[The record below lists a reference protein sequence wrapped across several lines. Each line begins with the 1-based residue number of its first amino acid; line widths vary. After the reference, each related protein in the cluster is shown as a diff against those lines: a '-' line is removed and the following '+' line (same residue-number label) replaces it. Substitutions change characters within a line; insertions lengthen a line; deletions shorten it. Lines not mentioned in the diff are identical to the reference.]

1 MKSQYTTNQVDRGSE
16 GGLRTRGKFK
26 RNEPARPL
34 VSVITVVLNGEM
46 YLEQTILSVINQ
58 TYDNVEYIIID
69 GGSNDSTLDII
80 RRYEDKIDYW
90 VSEEDAGI
98 AEAFNKGI
106 SLCRGELVGTI
117 NADDWYEYDA
127 IEKVVEI
134 NKGFTVFC
142 GHVQYWNG
150 CEKDYVY
157 LANINNLPKE
167 MTVNHPAVFVSMN
180 IYDNYGVFDSN
191 FKYAM
196 DYELLLRFYMK
207 GVDFIEVD
215 YVLSNMRMAGIS
227 DKYRSRSFK
236 EVRLAKIHY
245 GEPFLAALG
254 YNYWQLIRK
263 RISSLLSTIGLESIV
278 MIYRSRF
285 SAIKKHKRE

>member
-1 MKSQYTTNQVDRGSE
+1 V
-16 GGLRTRGKFK
+16 
-26 RNEPARPL
+26 RPL

-215 YVLSNMRMAGIS
+215 CVLSNMRMAGIS